1 VRSDVIVVKEK
12 FGEMVRDVCGLVLC
26 ELGIVHVNSD
36 ATLLTKP
43 IFKRPTYGRE
53 IRLLDRNSAL
63 GQPMQAP
70 DSSSTAVYAQAQP
83 T

>member
-1 VRSDVIVVKEK
+1 VGAEKSD
-12 FGEMVRDVCGLVLC
+12 GMVRDISELVLC
-26 ELGIVHVNSD
+26 GLGIVHVNSD